1 MFQAPQLGPPAGSL
15 LREGRAMIGA
25 LAEDFRQLPGVR
37 VVAMQDV
44 RVPDGFLPGCEVV
57 LVESAGQEAELL
69 AQRAVTSD
77 WTVVIAPELDGWLLR
92 RCRLVHQAGG
102 RLLGPGLD
110 VVELASDKQQTCEHL
125 LRHGVRVPEGR
136 VLEPAAPLPT
146 GVPYPAVLKPC
157 WGAGSVGLQRIDS
170 PRGRLAPGAEDG
182 PWRLERFCP
191 GTPASVS
198 FLCGP
203 EGAVPL
209 PACSQRLSQDG
220 RFRYVGGQLL
230 SDPELR
236 RRATTA
242 AAAALRA
249 LPALLGYVGVDLVLG
264 AARDGSEDY
273 VVEINPRLTTSYVG
287 LRAATRMNLAG
298 AMLQIAAGDPV
309 DLVFDDIPIRFEADG
324 TVEQLARAAR

>member
-1 MFQAPQLGPPAGSL
+1 
-15 LREGRAMIGA
+15 
-25 LAEDFRQLPGVR
+25 
-37 VVAMQDV
+37 
-44 RVPDGFLPGCEVV
+44 
-57 LVESAGQEAELL
+57 
-69 AQRAVTSD
+69 
-77 WTVVIAPELDGWLLR
+77 
-92 RCRLVHQAGG
+92 
-102 RLLGPGLD
+102 
-110 VVELASDKQQTCEHL
+110 
-125 LRHGVRVPEGR
+125 
-136 VLEPAAPLPT
+136 
-146 GVPYPAVLKPC
+146 
-157 WGAGSVGLQRIDS
+157 
-170 PRGRLAPGAEDG
+170 
-182 PWRLERFCP
+182 
-191 GTPASVS
+191 
-198 FLCGP
+198 
-203 EGAVPL
+203 L